1 MHLSAARMIFILL
14 QLVRLSASSAFSQ
27 KYAVCENHVFKP
39 TPLGLGLVE
48 GYDKLELQ
56 MSQPTLRAHMEVRRV
71 HAFIQKRCAHSNL
84 CLASAHAPLLSC
96 HSSAFSVSS
105 V

>member
-1 MHLSAARMIFILL
+1 MFLTCL
-14 QLVRLSASSAFSQ
+14 RLSLFVRSLQ

-56 MSQPTLRAHMEVRRV
+56 MSQPTLRAHMEVRNQTGMSS
-71 HAFIQKRCAHSNL
+71 IQRNWTLSNL
-84 CLASAHAPLLSC
+84 CLALAHASFVTW
-96 HSSAFSVSS
+96 HSYACSASLV
-105 V
+105 